1 MGKLLIIAVS
11 RRWSLIDLM
20 LTGVIG
26 EFTDAQKNIILQHH
40 NSSVSQKNCASR
52 YMPDTQA
59 AYRGLKP
66 QTALMRAVSEMS
78 RTIDSRRPR
87 TLC

>member
-26 EFTDAQKNIILQHH
+26 EFTDAQRNIILQHH
-40 NSSVSQKNCASR
+40 HSSVFSKELRFEIYARHSGRLSWLETADCSDASG
-52 YMPDTQA
+52 Q
-59 AYRGLKP
+59 
-66 QTALMRAVSEMS
+66 
-78 RTIDSRRPR
+78 
-87 TLC
+87 